1 MTSHNFSDLVFLCRV
16 GYFPSWVWRRCWKVA
31 HTLQFREK
39 KWRGWWGGVE
49 RLPFPE
55 PHKFLRVSHI
65 HFKCVW
71 IEFKVFNGI
80 LITYPSSSSFFWN
93 KPDFSI
99 ALRYAHKNTQIFLS
113 WLSWCSNH
121 SSFQSNEPSQRSP
134 VSPAHS
140 LHESPKVT
148 YFFIYIITIQPQ
160 NFLLRQKPSLISPGL
175 NYYKQD
181 SLSVSVPT

>member
-39 KWRGWWGGVE
+39 KWRGGGVE

-55 PHKFLRVSHI
+55 PHEFLRVSHI

-80 LITYPSSSSFFWN
+80 LITYPSSLSLRSFFWN

-148 YFFIYIITIQPQ
+148 YFFIYIIIIQPQ

-175 NYYKQD
+175 NY
-181 SLSVSVPT
+181 